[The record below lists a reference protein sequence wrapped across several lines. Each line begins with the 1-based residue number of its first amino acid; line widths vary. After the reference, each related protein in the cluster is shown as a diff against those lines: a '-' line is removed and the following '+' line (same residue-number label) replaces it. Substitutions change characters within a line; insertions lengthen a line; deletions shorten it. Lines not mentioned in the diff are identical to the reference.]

1 MHATSLH
8 TLVML
13 VAQAAP
19 GGDFQLPTDKV
30 DVPQLLAPPARTTP
44 TPASGETAPPKAPP
58 AQTTPV
64 QVTPP
69 SAEKSPSF
77 PQEVERRVE
86 GPPSLATVQSRL

>member
-30 DVPQLLAPPARTTP
+30 DVPQLLAPPAQPTPSEP
-44 TPASGETAPPKAPP
+44 TPASGETVLPKAPP
-58 AQTTPV
+58 AKVTPV
-64 QVTPP
+64 QVAPP
-69 SAEKSPSF
+69 PDRTSPLPAAPRSA
-77 PQEVERRVE
+77 RR
-86 GPPSLATVQSRL
+86 A